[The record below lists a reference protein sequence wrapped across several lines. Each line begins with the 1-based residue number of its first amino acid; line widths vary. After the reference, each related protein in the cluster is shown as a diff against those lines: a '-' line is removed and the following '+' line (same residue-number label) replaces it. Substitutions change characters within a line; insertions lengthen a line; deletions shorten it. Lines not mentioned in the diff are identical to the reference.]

1 MSMAEISMTELS
13 VTKISSQ
20 VISAHEIYA
29 SHFANY
35 VENKKKG
42 HKILVLLKGISG
54 GTSNK
59 YAAINS
65 T

>member
-42 HKILVLLKGISG
+42 HKILVLLKGISSG
-54 GTSNK
+54 GASMLLLIQ
-59 YAAINS
+59 A
-65 T
+65 